1 MFYMYLRDSDVG
13 EADETFRKMNLVFR
27 LPGIG
32 DFWRLNEISIWEYS
46 GDPAEFIFKNTQYR
60 SFLVPPGSFS
70 VRFLQNQYVSL
81 DDARLGVAKILI
93 SWLYSANNG
102 LLTNET
108 CAYLEELVSRFGESI
123 REFCGKWYDCVKRE
137 IDIFDIGQSV
147 RGRHRVAAAANP

>member
-1 MFYMYLRDSDVG
+1 
-13 EADETFRKMNLVFR
+13 MNLVFR

-32 DFWRLNEISIWEYS
+32 DFWCLNEISIWEYS
-46 GDPAEFIFKNTQYR
+46 GYPSEFIFKNG
-60 SFLVPPGSFS
+60 SFLILPGSFP
-70 VRFLQNQYVSL
+70 VRFLRNQYASL

-93 SWLYSANNG
+93 SWLHSANNG

-137 IDIFDIGQSV
+137 LDIFDIGQSV
-147 RGRHRVAAAANP
+147 RGRHRVAAAANPETALK